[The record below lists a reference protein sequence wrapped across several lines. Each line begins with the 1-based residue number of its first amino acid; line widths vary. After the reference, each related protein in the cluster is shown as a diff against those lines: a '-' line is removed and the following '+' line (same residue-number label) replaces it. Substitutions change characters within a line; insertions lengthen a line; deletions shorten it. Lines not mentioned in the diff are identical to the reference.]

1 MQNTPE
7 FDEIYRLYA
16 VSVYRYILQLCENE
30 QLATDIL
37 QDTMLKVFTDIGKY
51 RGDCALKTWLCVI
64 ARNLYYDHLKKAE
77 NRNLPLHE
85 TWNLSDGSDLEQRM
99 EDKSQ
104 AMQIHA
110 LLHRLEEP
118 YKEVFTL
125 RVFAELS
132 FREVGE
138 VFGQSETWARVSF
151 FRARKK
157 LITMLEHEGSTL

>member
-16 VSVYRYILQLCENE
+16 VDVYRYILRLCENE

-37 QDTMLKVFTDIGKY
+37 QDTMLKAFTDIGKY

-64 ARNLYYDHLKKAE
+64 ARNLYYDYLKKAE
-77 NRNLPLHE
+77 NRNLPLEE
-85 TWNLSDGSDLEQRM
+85 TWNLTDSSDIEQRLD
-99 EDKSQ
+99 DKAQ
-104 AMQIHA
+104 AMQLHA

-118 YKEVFTL
+118 YKEIFSL

-132 FREVGE
+132 FRDIGGL
-138 VFGQSETWARVSF
+138 FSQSETWARVTF

-157 LITMLEHEGSTL
+157 LLAMLEQEGGYI

>member
-1 MQNTPE
+1 MQNQPE

-16 VSVYRYILQLCENE
+16 VDVYRYILRLCENE

-37 QDTMLKVFTDIGKY
+37 QDTMLKAFTDIGKY

-64 ARNLYYDHLKKAE
+64 ARNLYYDYLKKAE
-77 NRNLPLHE
+77 NRNLPLEE

-99 EDKSQ
+99 ENKEQ
-104 AMQIHA
+104 TMQLHA

-118 YKEVFTL
+118 YKEVFSL

-132 FREVGE
+132 FREIGGL
-138 VFGQSETWARVSF
+138 FTQSETWARVTF

-157 LITMLEHEGSTL
+157 LLAMLEHEGSM